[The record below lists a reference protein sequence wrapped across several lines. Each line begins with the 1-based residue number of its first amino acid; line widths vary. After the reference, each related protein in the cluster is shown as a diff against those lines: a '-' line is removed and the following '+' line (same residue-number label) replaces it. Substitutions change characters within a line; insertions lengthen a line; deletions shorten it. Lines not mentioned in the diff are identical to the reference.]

1 MVFLQR
7 PGGMRVISRVPISLS
22 PISYAGHCG
31 PTERLR
37 EATHHLTHV
46 IPVRLEWIP
55 GERAN
60 TVANVNDLEA
70 EFENLAICGQV
81 LDIKST

>member
-22 PISYAGHCG
+22 PISYAGHHG

-55 GERAN
+55 GE
-60 TVANVNDLEA
+60 
-70 EFENLAICGQV
+70 
-81 LDIKST
+81 

>member
-1 MVFLQR
+1 
-7 PGGMRVISRVPISLS
+7 MRVISRVTITLPPIR
-22 PISYAGHCG
+22 YAGHQG

-55 GERAN
+55 GERAITAAGVN
-60 TVANVNDLEA
+60 GFDAYSENV
-70 EFENLAICGQV
+70 AICGQV
-81 LDIKST
+81 VVRK

>member
-1 MVFLQR
+1 M
-7 PGGMRVISRVPISLS
+7 ISRVPIPLS
-22 PISYAGHCG
+22 PICYAGHQG

-37 EATHHLTHV
+37 EATHHLPHV

-60 TVANVNDLEA
+60 TAADVNDLQA
-70 EFENLAICGQV
+70 EFENLSIYGQV
-81 LDIKST
+81 LDIKLTEVCFGSIISVI